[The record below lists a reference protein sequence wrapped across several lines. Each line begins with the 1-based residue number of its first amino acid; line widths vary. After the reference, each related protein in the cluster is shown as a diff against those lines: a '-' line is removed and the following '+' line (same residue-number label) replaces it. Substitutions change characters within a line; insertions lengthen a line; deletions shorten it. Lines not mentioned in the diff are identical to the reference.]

1 MGMMD
6 GIDELERR
14 AVARIASAR
23 RYRQMTQQQLSD
35 VTGMP
40 KFAICEAE
48 GHRRHLRLGEAI
60 RLCNALGVDLGDV
73 VSEGPLTLRAD
84 VTDE

>member
-1 MGMMD
+1 MMEP
-6 GIDELERR
+6 IYELERR

-23 RYRQMTQQQLSD
+23 RYRQMTQQQLSAASGLKPWTIAE
-35 VTGMP
+35 V
-40 KFAICEAE
+40 E

-60 RLCNALGVDLGDV
+60 ALCDALGVDLGDV

-84 VTDE
+84 LTIE